1 MHLGFQTDFVPHCP
15 QQACFSAFLS
25 EEKREDTEMLL
36 TILEHSWNVTD
47 VAVRTAGVF
56 LIENPMVKLG
66 LLANGIWL
74 WVDFE
79 YIRLYFSKRQF
90 HF

>member
-1 MHLGFQTDFVPHCP
+1 MYLGFQTDFVAHRP
-15 QQACFSAFLS
+15 QQACFSAFWS
-25 EEKREDTEMLL
+25 EEKREDTEMFL

-47 VAVRTAGVF
+47 VAVRTAGMF
-56 LIENPMVKLG
+56 LIEKSMIKLG
-66 LLANGIWL
+66 PLADGVWL

-79 YIRLYFSKRQF
+79 YIRPYFLKRQF

>member
-1 MHLGFQTDFVPHCP
+1 
-15 QQACFSAFLS
+15 
-25 EEKREDTEMLL
+25 MLL